1 MLDAGLIPV
10 TDSPVG
16 LQSLSSILPPPAFL
30 FLLPLPVSSKSP
42 SSTPERIPRMEGKIE
57 FSLMGEGR
65 QEFELVLTQFSARD
79 GGRGKAEDT

>member
-1 MLDAGLIPV
+1 MLGAGLIPA

-16 LQSLSSILPPPAFL
+16 LQFLSSVLPPPTFL
-30 FLLPLPVSSKSP
+30 FLLPLPVSSNSP

-65 QEFELVLTQFSARD
+65 QEFELVLTQFSVRD
-79 GGRGKAEDT
+79 GG